1 MHVRQAVKSQRWDA
15 NKNKPHFSN
24 GTLSA
29 PKPSQQYIVALEL
42 CAVECQ
48 MRRIEH
54 LSTLNRCKIHLIIM
68 LSLYESLYC
77 PPGILRWNVVISVK
91 IDSDMQQQR

>member
-1 MHVRQAVKSQRWDA
+1 MHVRQAVKSQSWDA

-24 GTLSA
+24 GASSITPACA
-29 PKPSQQYIVALEL
+29 PKRDFSFPV
-42 CAVECQ
+42 
-48 MRRIEH
+48 EH